1 MKESYDILNSI
12 NTQTLFTDYENFKD
26 ITVEWLVNKYKTINN
41 SIEGDTPIS
50 FNQIFNRH
58 DHKV

>member
-26 ITVEWLVNKYKTINN
+26 ITVEWFVNKYKTINN